1 MFPRLLSAL
10 VASLFVGL
18 AAGQAHAGLFD
29 DEEARLRIN
38 EMRNEFN
45 GRVSKLE
52 AGARAQLELADQIE
66 LLKAEIARLRGEN
79 EVLSNDL
86 ANAVKRQK
94 DFYVDLDNRL
104 RKLEPHAEAAQAAGA
119 QPAAAP
125 AQAAA
130 PAPAAPPPVT
140 AADPAAE
147 SRDYEAAL
155 TQLRGGKYK
164 EAATGFIGFIRRH
177 PGSSFQP
184 SAHFWAASSLY
195 QLKDNAGA
203 AEYYA
208 KVANQWPDD
217 NRAPDA
223 LLGLASAQ
231 QAQGDAKA
239 ATRSLERLVAK
250 YPSSSAAQIARQRLK
265 K

>member
-1 MFPRLLSAL
+1 MFPRLLPAL
-10 VASLFVGL
+10 MASLFVGL

-66 LLKAEIARLRGEN
+66 QLKTEIARLRGEN

-86 ANAVKRQK
+86 ANAIKRQK

-104 RKLEPHAEAAQAAGA
+104 RKLEPHADAAAAA
-119 QPAAAP
+119 PQPATAAPAAAP
-125 AQAAA
+125 AAAVA
-130 PAPAAPPPVT
+130 PPVT

-195 QLKDNAGA
+195 QLKDNTGA

>member
-1 MFPRLLSAL
+1 MFPRLLPAL
-10 VASLFVGL
+10 MAGLFVGL
-18 AAGQAHAGLFD
+18 TAGQAHAGLFD

-66 LLKAEIARLRGEN
+66 LLKTEIARLRGEN

-86 ANAVKRQK
+86 ANAIKRQK

-104 RKLEPHAEAAQAAGA
+104 RKLEPHADAAAAA
-119 QPAAAP
+119 APQPATAAPAAAP
-125 AQAAA
+125 AA
-130 PAPAAPPPVT
+130 AAPPPVT

-195 QLKDNAGA
+195 QLKDNTGA

>member
-1 MFPRLLSAL
+1 MFPRLLPAL
-10 VASLFVGL
+10 MASLFVGL

-52 AGARAQLELADQIE
+52 SGARAQLELADQIE
-66 LLKAEIARLRGEN
+66 LLKTEIARLRGEN

-86 ANAVKRQK
+86 ANAIKRQK

-104 RKLEPHAEAAQAAGA
+104 RKLEPHADAAAAA
-119 QPAAAP
+119 PQPATAAPAAAP
-125 AQAAA
+125 AAAVA
-130 PAPAAPPPVT
+130 PPVT

-195 QLKDNAGA
+195 QLKDNAAA

-239 ATRSLERLVAK
+239 AARSLERLVAK

>member
-1 MFPRLLSAL
+1 MA
-10 VASLFVGL
+10 
-18 AAGQAHAGLFD
+18 
-29 DEEARLRIN
+29 
-38 EMRNEFN
+38 
-45 GRVSKLE
+45 
-52 AGARAQLELADQIE
+52 
-66 LLKAEIARLRGEN
+66 
-79 EVLSNDL
+79 
-86 ANAVKRQK
+86 
-94 DFYVDLDNRL
+94 
-104 RKLEPHAEAAQAAGA
+104 
-119 QPAAAP
+119 
-125 AQAAA
+125 
-130 PAPAAPPPVT
+130 PPVT

-195 QLKDNAGA
+195 QLKDNAAA

>member
-1 MFPRLLSAL
+1 MFPRLLPAL

-66 LLKAEIARLRGEN
+66 LLKTEIARLRGEN

-86 ANAVKRQK
+86 ANAIKRQK

-104 RKLEPHAEAAQAAGA
+104 RKLEPHAAAEAAPQPAASPA
-119 QPAAAP
+119 AAAAP
-125 AQAAA
+125 AA
-130 PAPAAPPPVT
+130 PPVT

>member
-1 MFPRLLSAL
+1 MFPRLLPAL
-10 VASLFVGL
+10 MAGLFVGL

-66 LLKAEIARLRGEN
+66 QLKTEIARLRGEN

-86 ANAVKRQK
+86 ANAIKRQK

-104 RKLEPHAEAAQAAGA
+104 RKLEPHADAAAAA
-119 QPAAAP
+119 PQPATAAPAAAP
-125 AQAAA
+125 AAAVA
-130 PAPAAPPPVT
+130 PPVT

-195 QLKDNAGA
+195 QLKDNAAA

-239 ATRSLERLVAK
+239 ATRSLERLAAK

>member
-1 MFPRLLSAL
+1 MFPRLLPAL
-10 VASLFVGL
+10 MAGLFVGL

-52 AGARAQLELADQIE
+52 SGARAQLELADQIE
-66 LLKAEIARLRGEN
+66 LLKTEIARLRGEN
-79 EVLSNDL
+79 EVLGNDL
-86 ANAVKRQK
+86 ANANKRQK

-104 RKLEPHAEAAQAAGA
+104 RKVEPQATADA
-119 QPAAAP
+119 PSPAPAAAP
-125 AQAAA
+125 AAAVA
-130 PAPAAPPPVT
+130 PPVT

-239 ATRSLERLVAK
+239 ATRSLERLAAK

>member
-1 MFPRLLSAL
+1 MFPRLLPAL
-10 VASLFVGL
+10 MASLFVGL
-18 AAGQAHAGLFD
+18 ATGQAHAGLFD

-52 AGARAQLELADQIE
+52 SGARAQLELADQIE
-66 LLKAEIARLRGEN
+66 LLKTEIARLRGEN

-86 ANAVKRQK
+86 ANAIKRQK

-104 RKLEPHAEAAQAAGA
+104 RKLEPHADAAAAA
-119 QPAAAP
+119 PQPATAAPAAAP
-125 AQAAA
+125 AAAVA
-130 PAPAAPPPVT
+130 PPVT

-195 QLKDNAGA
+195 QLKDNAAA

>member
-1 MFPRLLSAL
+1 MLRRLLPVLLAGL
-10 VASLFVGL
+10 FASH
-18 AAGQAHAGLFD
+18 AQAGLFD
-29 DEEARLRIN
+29 DEEARMRIN
-38 EMRNEFN
+38 QMRTELSA
-45 GRVSKLE
+45 RLDKLE
-52 AGARAQLELADQIE
+52 AGARAQLELANQIE
-66 LLKAEIARLRGEN
+66 QLKAEIARLRGEN
-79 EVLSNDL
+79 EVLANDL
-86 ANAVKRQK
+86 ANANKRQK

-104 RKLEPHAEAAQAAGA
+104 RKVE
-119 QPAAAP
+119 
-125 AQAAA
+125 
-130 PAPAAPPPVT
+130 PPVAA
-140 AADPAAE
+140 AADPAATPVQPAPQPPAVDPANE
-147 SRDYEAAL
+147 NRDYEAAL
-155 TQLRGGKYK
+155 NQLRGGKYK

-195 QLKDNAGA
+195 QLKDNTGA

>member
-1 MFPRLLSAL
+1 MFPRLLPAL
-10 VASLFVGL
+10 MASLFVGL

-45 GRVSKLE
+45 GRVGKLE

-66 LLKAEIARLRGEN
+66 LLKTEIARLRGEN

-86 ANAVKRQK
+86 ANAIKRQK

-104 RKLEPHAEAAQAAGA
+104 RKLEPHAAAEAAPQPAAA
-119 QPAAAP
+119 APAAAP
-125 AQAAA
+125 AAAVA
-130 PAPAAPPPVT
+130 PPVT

-164 EAATGFIGFIRRH
+164 EAATGFIGFTRRH

>member
-1 MFPRLLSAL
+1 MFPRLLPAL
-10 VASLFVGL
+10 MAGLFVGL

-52 AGARAQLELADQIE
+52 SGARAQLELADQIE

-86 ANAVKRQK
+86 ANAIKRQK

-104 RKLEPHAEAAQAAGA
+104 RKLEPHADAAAAA
-119 QPAAAP
+119 PQPATAAPAAAP
-125 AQAAA
+125 AAAVA
-130 PAPAAPPPVT
+130 PPVT

-195 QLKDNAGA
+195 QLKDNAAA

-239 ATRSLERLVAK
+239 ATRSLERLAAK

>member
-1 MFPRLLSAL
+1 MFPRLLPAL
-10 VASLFVGL
+10 MAGLFVGL

-52 AGARAQLELADQIE
+52 SGARAQLELADQIE
-66 LLKAEIARLRGEN
+66 LLKTEIARLRGEN

-86 ANAVKRQK
+86 ANAIKRQK

-104 RKLEPHAEAAQAAGA
+104 RKLEPHADAAAAA
-119 QPAAAP
+119 PQPATAAPAAAP
-125 AQAAA
+125 AAAVA
-130 PAPAAPPPVT
+130 PPVT

-195 QLKDNAGA
+195 QLKDNAAA

>member
-1 MFPRLLSAL
+1 MFPRLLPAL
-10 VASLFVGL
+10 MAGLFVGL

-66 LLKAEIARLRGEN
+66 QLKTEIARLRGEN

-86 ANAVKRQK
+86 ANANKRQK

-104 RKLEPHAEAAQAAGA
+104 RKVEPQTAAE
-119 QPAAAP
+119 
-125 AQAAA
+125 
-130 PAPAAPPPVT
+130 APAAPAAPVV
-140 AADPAAE
+140 ADPASE

-155 TQLRGGKYK
+155 TQLRAGKFR
-164 EAATGFIGFIRRH
+164 EAATGFVAFTKAY
-177 PGSSFQP
+177 PNSSFQP
-184 SAHFWAASSLY
+184 NAHFWAASALY
-195 QLKDNAGA
+195 QLKDNVGA
-203 AEYYA
+203 AEHYA
-208 KVANQWPDD
+208 KVASQWPDD
-217 NRAPDA
+217 TRAPDA
-223 LLGLASAQ
+223 LLGLSST
-231 QAQGDAKA
+231 QAARNDTAG
-239 ATRSLERLVAK
+239 ATKTLERLVAK
-250 YPSSSAAQIARQRLK
+250 YPSSSAATIARQRLK

>member
-1 MFPRLLSAL
+1 MFPRLLPAL
-10 VASLFVGL
+10 MAGLFVGL

-29 DEEARLRIN
+29 DEEARMRIN

-66 LLKAEIARLRGEN
+66 LLKTEIARLRGEN

-86 ANAVKRQK
+86 ANAIKRQK

-104 RKLEPHAEAAQAAGA
+104 RKLEPHADAAAAA
-119 QPAAAP
+119 PQPATAAPAAAP
-125 AQAAA
+125 AAAVA
-130 PAPAAPPPVT
+130 PPVT

-195 QLKDNAGA
+195 QLKDNAAA

-239 ATRSLERLVAK
+239 ATRSLERLAAK

>member
-1 MFPRLLSAL
+1 MFPRLLPAL
-10 VASLFVGL
+10 MAGLFVGL

-52 AGARAQLELADQIE
+52 SGARAQLELADQIE
-66 LLKAEIARLRGEN
+66 LLKTEIARLRGEN

-86 ANAVKRQK
+86 ANAIKRQK

-104 RKLEPHAEAAQAAGA
+104 RKLEPHADAAAAA
-119 QPAAAP
+119 PQPATAAPAAAP
-125 AQAAA
+125 AAAVA
-130 PAPAAPPPVT
+130 PPVT

-239 ATRSLERLVAK
+239 ATRSLERLAAK

>member
-1 MFPRLLSAL
+1 MFPRLLPAL
-10 VASLFVGL
+10 MASLFVGL

-52 AGARAQLELADQIE
+52 SGARAQLELADQIE
-66 LLKAEIARLRGEN
+66 LLKTEIARLRGEN

-86 ANAVKRQK
+86 ANAIKRQK

-104 RKLEPHAEAAQAAGA
+104 RKLEPHADAAAAA
-119 QPAAAP
+119 PQPATAAPAAAP
-125 AQAAA
+125 AAAVA
-130 PAPAAPPPVT
+130 PPVT

-195 QLKDNAGA
+195 QLKDNAAA

>member
-1 MFPRLLSAL
+1 MFPRLLPAL
-10 VASLFVGL
+10 MASLFVGL

-66 LLKAEIARLRGEN
+66 QLKTEIARLRGEN

-86 ANAVKRQK
+86 ANAIKRQK

-104 RKLEPHAEAAQAAGA
+104 RKLEPHADAAAAA
-119 QPAAAP
+119 PQPATAAPAAAP
-125 AQAAA
+125 AAAVA
-130 PAPAAPPPVT
+130 PPVT

-195 QLKDNAGA
+195 QLKDNAAA

>member
-1 MFPRLLSAL
+1 MFPRLLPAL
-10 VASLFVGL
+10 MASLFVGL
-18 AAGQAHAGLFD
+18 ATGQAHAGLFD
-29 DEEARLRIN
+29 DEEARMRIN

-66 LLKAEIARLRGEN
+66 LLKTEIARLRGEN

-86 ANAVKRQK
+86 ANAIKRQK

-104 RKLEPHAEAAQAAGA
+104 RKLEPHADAAAAA
-119 QPAAAP
+119 PQPATAAPAAAP
-125 AQAAA
+125 AAAVA
-130 PAPAAPPPVT
+130 PPVT

-195 QLKDNAGA
+195 QLKDNAAA

>member
-1 MFPRLLSAL
+1 MFPRLLPAL
-10 VASLFVGL
+10 VAGLFVGL

-104 RKLEPHAEAAQAAGA
+104 RKLEPHAEAAQAAGG

>member
-1 MFPRLLSAL
+1 MFPRLLPAL
-10 VASLFVGL
+10 MASLFVGL

-86 ANAVKRQK
+86 ANAIKRQK

-104 RKLEPHAEAAQAAGA
+104 RKLEPHADAAAAA
-119 QPAAAP
+119 PQPATAAPAAAP
-125 AQAAA
+125 AAAVA
-130 PAPAAPPPVT
+130 PPVT

-195 QLKDNAGA
+195 QLKDNAAA

-217 NRAPDA
+217 NRAPVA

-239 ATRSLERLVAK
+239 ATRSLERLAAK

>member
-1 MFPRLLSAL
+1 MFPRLLPAL

-29 DEEARLRIN
+29 DEEARLRIT

-104 RKLEPHAEAAQAAGA
+104 RKLEPHAEAAQAAGG

>member
-1 MFPRLLSAL
+1 MFPRLLPAL
-10 VASLFVGL
+10 MAGLFVGL

-52 AGARAQLELADQIE
+52 SGARAQLELADQIE

-119 QPAAAP
+119 QPAGVP

-195 QLKDNAGA
+195 QLKDNAAA

-239 ATRSLERLVAK
+239 ATRSLERLAAK

>member
-1 MFPRLLSAL
+1 MFPRLLPRLLAGL
-10 VASLFVGL
+10 LAGLLAS
-18 AAGQAHAGLFD
+18 QAQAGLFD
-29 DEEARLRIN
+29 DEEARMRIN
-38 EMRNEFN
+38 QMRTEFSA
-45 GRVSKLE
+45 RLDKLE
-52 AGARAQLELADQIE
+52 ASSRAQLELADQIE
-66 LLKAEIARLRGEN
+66 NLKAEIARLRGEN

-86 ANAVKRQK
+86 ANAIKRQK

-104 RKLEPHAEAAQAAGA
+104 RKLEPHADAAAAA
-119 QPAAAP
+119 PQPATAAPAAAP
-125 AQAAA
+125 AAAVA
-130 PAPAAPPPVT
+130 PPVT

-195 QLKDNAGA
+195 QLKDNAAA

-239 ATRSLERLVAK
+239 ATRSLERLAAK